1 MPTNDVPRELQL
13 EELRA
18 AIVTDSPSLVFTIAY
33 QLGYLNDRV
42 THADS
47 RDAVLRGMF
56 AMFILLAEGED
67 FLPDD
72 AAPVTAFFYATLEY
86 INHVKANH

>member
-18 AIVTDSPSLVFTIAY
+18 AIVTDSPSLVFTTAY

-42 THADS
+42 AHADTQ
-47 RDAVLRGMF
+47 DAVLRGMF

-67 FLPDD
+67 FSPDD
-72 AAPVTAFFYATLEY
+72 SDPLTVAFYETLEF